1 MNKDDPS
8 LRREVKFVAN
18 ELFSNE
24 IFAWVASSKLF
35 LRKEFQ
41 NRVVNNIYYDTYDY
55 DAYTDNLDG
64 ISRRTKLRYRWYGQ
78 SLTPCD
84 GQLEL
89 KKRENAFGFKKIQ
102 IVEGLNINNSH
113 RLLSMALR
121 SSVPDSWVALL
132 DYYSE
137 PVILNRY
144 RRSYYLSK
152 CKKIR
157 VTVDQE
163 HSVFDQRLSNIINIS
178 KKANTV
184 QYIVV
189 EVKFHPDLTEYVSE
203 MIADIPMRISRNS
216 KYINSVNSVL

>member
-1 MNKDDPS
+1 MNKDDSS

-18 ELFSNE
+18 ELFSND
-24 IFAWVASSKLF
+24 ISAWIMSSKLF
-35 LRKEFQ
+35 LRKQFQ
-41 NRVVNNIYYDTYDY
+41 DRTVNNIYYDTYNY

-64 ISRRTKLRYRWYGQ
+64 ISKRTKLRYRWYGE
-78 SLTPCD
+78 SLMLCD
-84 GQLEL
+84 GMLEL
-89 KKRENAFGFKKIQ
+89 KKRENAFGFKYTQK
-102 IVEGLNINNSH
+102 VEGLDINNSH
-113 RLLSMALR
+113 RLLSMAIR
-121 SSVPDSWVALL
+121 NSVPKSWVYLL
-132 DYYSE
+132 DYYSV

-152 CKKIR
+152 CKQVR
-157 VTVDQE
+157 VTIDRD
-163 HSVFDQRLSNIINIS
+163 HSVFDQRLSKRINIT

-184 QYIVV
+184 QYIII

>member
-1 MNKDDPS
+1 MNNIDPS
-8 LRREVKFVAN
+8 LRREIKFVAN
-18 ELFSNE
+18 EVFSNE
-24 IFAWVASSKLF
+24 IVAWIATSKLF
-35 LRKEFQ
+35 LHKQFQ
-41 NRVVNNIYYDTYDY
+41 DRTVNNIYYDTYKY

-64 ISRRTKLRYRWYGQ
+64 ISKRTKLRYRWYGQ
-78 SLTPCD
+78 SLAPCD

-89 KKRENAFGFKKIQ
+89 KKRENTFGFKKTQ
-102 IVEGLNINNSH
+102 IVKGLNISNSH
-113 RLLSMALR
+113 RLLSLALR
-121 SSVPDSWVALL
+121 SSVPNSWLPFV

-152 CKKIR
+152 CKQVR
-157 VTVDQE
+157 VTVDRE

-178 KKANTV
+178 KKSNTV
-184 QYIVV
+184 QYIIL